1 MGQTG
6 YNNKGVTVFGSDISR
21 YSLEIIVRHA
31 WTFVREYLRA
41 PRTIGAVAP
50 SSRRLAELIVD
61 LAGVAGAE
69 AIVEFG
75 PGTGAFTQRILE
87 VKRPGAKLVAVEFH
101 PKMAEQLRRR
111 FPQVDV
117 AEDSVANLGRILAE
131 RGIKQVDS
139 IVSGLPWAAFD
150 PGLRDQLLEATL
162 VALKPGGRFATFAYL
177 EGSILPSGRRFRRK
191 IQRLFTE
198 VHRSPIVWA
207 NMPPAFVYQCVR

>member
-1 MGQTG
+1 
-6 YNNKGVTVFGSDISR
+6 
-21 YSLEIIVRHA
+21 VRHA

-101 PKMAEQLRRR
+101 PKMAEQLRQR

-131 RGIKQVDS
+131 RGLKQVDS

>member
-1 MGQTG
+1 
-6 YNNKGVTVFGSDISR
+6 
-21 YSLEIIVRHA
+21 LEFIVRHA

-61 LAGVAGAE
+61 LAGVAAAE
-69 AIVEFG
+69 AVVEFG
-75 PGTGAFTQRILE
+75 PGTGAFTRRILE
-87 VKRPGAKLVAVEFH
+87 VKRPGARLVAVEFH
-101 PKMAEQLRRR
+101 PAMAAQLRRR

-117 AEDSVANLGRILAE
+117 AEDSVVNLGRILAE
-131 RGIKQVDS
+131 RGLKQVDS

-150 PGLRDQLLEATL
+150 PVLRDQLLEATL
-162 VALKPGGRFATFAYL
+162 AVLKPGGRFATFAYL

-191 IQRLFTE
+191 IRRLFTE

-207 NMPPAFVYQCVR
+207 NMPPAFVYQCIR

>member
-1 MGQTG
+1 
-6 YNNKGVTVFGSDISR
+6 
-21 YSLEIIVRHA
+21 VRHA

-50 SSRRLAELIVD
+50 SSRRLAEQIVD
-61 LAGVAGAE
+61 LAGVAQAVV
-69 AIVEFG
+69 IVEFG

-87 VKRPGAKLVAVEFH
+87 VKRPQAALVAVEFH
-101 PKMAEQLRRR
+101 PTMAAQIRQR

-131 RGIKQVDS
+131 RGLGQVDS

-150 PGLRDQLLEATL
+150 AGLQDQLLEATIT
-162 VALKPGGRFATFAYL
+162 ALKPGGRFATFAYL
-177 EGSILPSGRRFRRK
+177 QGTVLPTGQRFRRK
-191 IQRLFTE
+191 IRRRFTE

-207 NMPPAFVYQCVR
+207 NMPPAFVYQCIR

>member
-1 MGQTG
+1 
-6 YNNKGVTVFGSDISR
+6 
-21 YSLEIIVRHA
+21 LEFIVRHA

-50 SSRRLAELIVD
+50 SSRGLAELIVN
-61 LAGVAGAE
+61 LAGVAQADV
-69 AIVEFG
+69 IVEFG

-101 PKMAEQLRRR
+101 PKMAAQLRLR

-117 AEDSVANLGRILAE
+117 VEDSVANLGRILAE

-150 PGLRDQLLEATL
+150 AGLRDQLLEATL
-162 VALKPGGRFATFAYL
+162 VVLKPGGRFATFGYL
-177 EGSILPSGRRFRRK
+177 EGSILPTGRRFRRK

>member
-1 MGQTG
+1 M
-6 YNNKGVTVFGSDISR
+6 I
-21 YSLEIIVRHA
+21 RHT

-61 LAGVAGAE
+61 LAGVSQSDV
-69 AIVEFG
+69 IVEYG
-75 PGTGAFTQRILE
+75 PGTGSFTKRILQ

-101 PKMAEQLRRR
+101 PAMAEQLRQQ
-111 FPQVDV
+111 FPEVDV
-117 AEDSVANLGRILAE
+117 VEDSVANLGRILSE
-131 RGIKQVDS
+131 RGLPKVDS

-150 PGLRDQLLEATL
+150 AGLRDQLLEATL
-162 VALKPGGRFATFAYL
+162 AVLRPGGRFATFAYL
-177 EGSILPSGRRFRRK
+177 EGSILPAGRRFRRK
-191 IQRLFTE
+191 IRRLFTE